1 MEFKVIYPPLP
12 PVMTNNLN
20 SGAELLHPEFWSRAA
35 LRWSRAMSNTLLLY
49 VFRASKDV
57 RGERKIYTGLS
68 RMSLLSVISDLRY

>member
-1 MEFKVIYPPLP
+1 
-12 PVMTNNLN
+12 
-20 SGAELLHPEFWSRAA
+20 
-35 LRWSRAMSNTLLLY
+35 MSNTLLLY